1 MQTMR
6 DFDRRQHANDAIEP
20 ATSGD
25 GIGMRTD
32 KQWWPLTGRGARS
45 AADEIA
51 CRVNLNRQA
60 RRRHLFGEPGSG
72 LPITGC
78 ERTACPAR
86 LIWVAKPAQPVPILE
101 QTLGVDCRL
110 RRCEAHLTD
119 TRAATGLMN
128 SP

>member
-1 MQTMR
+1 MR

-25 GIGMRTD
+25 GVGMRTD
-32 KQWWPLTGRGARS
+32 EQWWPLTTGRGARS

-51 CRVNLNRQA
+51 CSVNLNRKA
-60 RRRHLFGEPGSG
+60 RRRHLLGEPGSG

-86 LIWVAKPAQPVPILE
+86 LIWVAKPAQPVPIFE
-101 QTLGVDCRL
+101 QAIGVDCRQSM
-110 RRCEAHLTD
+110 CEAHATGTGAD
-119 TRAATGLMN
+119 TGLMN